1 MAITPISQKSMAVL
15 AARVFAWPRVLK
27 RALQVCAD
35 AVLLAAA
42 YMSMLLLHTQLPLAH
57 SMAVTVVL
65 TTAMVMLLRSMRL
78 YRAFVRYIAAR
89 SMLLVLALA
98 GALALGLEWVLMGMG
113 QQASLRFVTDVWL
126 LSFAAVSLP
135 RAAVRLVYV
144 WSRLAKRQRVFIY
157 GAGAA
162 GRALAKALQSGE
174 QYTVLG
180 FLDDQPE
187 LNNSNIEGLRVW
199 PGSELAALLERMQPS
214 IVLLAMPSATR
225 SHRSEIIRRLEPF
238 PVAVKTVPPMQALID
253 GSADLFQV
261 QDISIEDLLG
271 RDPVAPITELI
282 EHDVRNRV
290 VMVTGAGGS
299 IGSELCRQVLLQKPR
314 ALVLVERSEYGL
326 YEVEVEL
333 LQLALELGWQ
343 GRLLPVLGDVADREL
358 LDEVIARESVETLY
372 HAAAYKHVPLVE
384 ANALAG
390 VVNNVQGTF
399 VAAQAAIANGVES
412 FVLVS
417 TDKAVRP
424 TNVMGASKRWAEL
437 GIQAL
442 ARTNP
447 RTRFSIVRF
456 GNVLGSSGSVIP
468 RFRQQIAHGG
478 PVTVTHPHM
487 LRYFMTIPE
496 AAQLVIQAG
505 AQGARGEVFVLDMG
519 EPVKI
524 VDLAQRM
531 IRLSGLSLKSPDN
544 PHGDVGIVYTG
555 MRPGEKLYEELL
567 VDGSEEGTR
576 HPRICR
582 AVEPSINLQEFLQSL
597 EQLQV
602 IRRSRDVS
610 ALRSLLQGL
619 PLAFHPEPA
628 SQVALA
634 LEDRAGE
641 GTAGHARM

>member
-1 MAITPISQKSMAVL
+1 MAVL

>member
-1 MAITPISQKSMAVL
+1 MAVL

-57 SMAVTVVL
+57 AMAVTVAL
-65 TTAMVMLLRSMRL
+65 ATAMVISLRSMRL

-135 RAAVRLVYV
+135 RAAVRAVYV

-162 GRALAKALQSGE
+162 GRALARALQSGE

-180 FLDDQPE
+180 FVDDQPD
-187 LNNSNIEGLRVW
+187 LHNANIEGLRVW
-199 PGSELAALLERMQPS
+199 SGGELGSLLQRFQPS
-214 IVLLAMPSATR
+214 MVLLAMPSASR
-225 SHRSEIIRRLEPF
+225 AHRSEIIQRLEPF
-238 PVAVKTVPPMQALID
+238 PVAVKTVPPMQSLID

-333 LQLALELGWQ
+333 LHLALELGWQ
-343 GRLLPVLGDVADREL
+343 GRLLPILGDVADREL

-478 PVTVTHPHM
+478 PVTVTHPNM

-531 IRLSGLSLKSPDN
+531 IRLSGLSLKSADN

-582 AVEPSINLQEFLQSL
+582 AVEPSINLQEFRQSL

-619 PLAFHPEPA
+619 PLAFHPEPI